1 MSVYLFLYPSAYL
14 SVSLSVSLSACLFV
28 CGWKSVRMPAGGWRT
43 CLCLPGGDIG
53 STHSDHNVIA
63 VINNNEY
70 TPYIHHIHTELLAK
84 LHARLHAKLHT
95 LFRSLTSAIYSGTPF
110 RLSIP
115 ALYSGTPFRLSTPF
129 RQSVEKSSPRCCM
142 SESQSCATS

>member
-84 LHARLHAKLHT
+84 LHARLHAKLHAKLHT
-95 LFRSLTSAIYSGTPF
+95 LKLHTKLHAKT
-110 RLSIP
+110 
-115 ALYSGTPFRLSTPF
+115 TH
-129 RQSVEKSSPRCCM
+129 
-142 SESQSCATS
+142 

>member
-1 MSVYLFLYPSAYL
+1 MSVYLFLYPSVYL

-84 LHARLHAKLHT
+84 LHARLHSKLHAKLHT
-95 LFRSLTSAIYSGTPF
+95 KLHAKTTH
-110 RLSIP
+110 
-115 ALYSGTPFRLSTPF
+115 
-129 RQSVEKSSPRCCM
+129 
-142 SESQSCATS
+142 